1 MPQRRRKASVFS
13 PLSSTARCFF
23 RTGNPP
29 KCSFIRYAHE
39 RGMKIIAEGL
49 ESASEVDCVL
59 RLGVDLLQGYY
70 LARPAAV
77 PSRINQPA
85 LDLIREFRH
94 SGVR

>member
-1 MPQRRRKASVFS
+1 
-13 PLSSTARCFF
+13 
-23 RTGNPP
+23 
-29 KCSFIRYAHE
+29 
-39 RGMKIIAEGL
+39 MKIIAEGL
-49 ESASEVDCVL
+49 ESAASEVDCVL

-94 SGVR
+94 GGVR

>member
-1 MPQRRRKASVFS
+1 
-13 PLSSTARCFF
+13 
-23 RTGNPP
+23 
-29 KCSFIRYAHE
+29 
-39 RGMKIIAEGL
+39 MKIIAEGL
-49 ESASEVDCVL
+49 ESAVSEVDCVL

>member
-1 MPQRRRKASVFS
+1 
-13 PLSSTARCFF
+13 
-23 RTGNPP
+23 
-29 KCSFIRYAHE
+29 
-39 RGMKIIAEGL
+39 MKIIAEGL
-49 ESASEVDCVL
+49 ESASEVGCVL

-94 SGVR
+94 GGVR

>member
-1 MPQRRRKASVFS
+1 
-13 PLSSTARCFF
+13 
-23 RTGNPP
+23 
-29 KCSFIRYAHE
+29 
-39 RGMKIIAEGL
+39 MKIIAEGL
-49 ESASEVDCVL
+49 ESASEVGCVL

>member
-1 MPQRRRKASVFS
+1 
-13 PLSSTARCFF
+13 
-23 RTGNPP
+23 
-29 KCSFIRYAHE
+29 
-39 RGMKIIAEGL
+39 MKIIAEGL
-49 ESASEVDCVL
+49 ESAASEVDCVL

>member
-1 MPQRRRKASVFS
+1 
-13 PLSSTARCFF
+13 
-23 RTGNPP
+23 
-29 KCSFIRYAHE
+29 
-39 RGMKIIAEGL
+39 MKIIAEGL

-70 LARPAAV
+70 HLARSAAV

>member
-1 MPQRRRKASVFS
+1 
-13 PLSSTARCFF
+13 
-23 RTGNPP
+23 
-29 KCSFIRYAHE
+29 
-39 RGMKIIAEGL
+39 MKIIAEGL

-59 RLGVDLLQGYY
+59 CLGVDLLQGYY
-70 LARPAAV
+70 LARSAAV